1 MEFDTLVTMIL
12 ENAEGMNTSW
22 QDGDIKVTIK
32 EVIKYLDNN
41 SVPVKNVSL
50 SKIKPIIIDQDYSNK
65 NKDRVNSSNLEYPII
80 VIKSKG
86 RYKSILDGNH
96 RAYKAVNSDAKTIK
110 VRELDLDTPNTP
122 KEYKD
127 LFDYTI
133 EPLEK

>member
-1 MEFDTLVTMIL
+1 MEFDDLVTMIL

-22 QDGDIKVTIK
+22 EDGDIKVTIK
-32 EVIKYLDNN
+32 EVIKYLDDNN
-41 SVPVKNVSL
+41 VPVKNVSL